1 MGKAEQAFRDAFE
14 RLKKDAPI
22 RIAKGLT
29 LSQNLVAKEAGTDP
43 SALKKARFPS
53 LVAEIQRWVANNE
66 KPAKASK
73 RQSELRQRE
82 KNRSLRDQINDL
94 KRQRD
99 AVCSRLLEADAKI
112 LELTLELEKFR
123 ASPLPRNVTRLR

>member
-53 LVAEIQRWVANNE
+53 LVAEIQRWVANSE
-66 KPAKASK
+66 KPAPASK
-73 RQSELRQRE
+73 RQSELRQHE

-94 KRQRD
+94 KIQRD
-99 AVCSRLLEADAKI
+99 AICSRLLEADAKI

>member
-22 RIAKGLT
+22 RIARGLT

-53 LVAEIQRWVANNE
+53 LVAEIQRWVANSE
-66 KPAKASK
+66 KPATASK

-94 KRQRD
+94 KAQRD

>member
-53 LVAEIQRWVANNE
+53 LVAEIQRWVANSE
-66 KPAKASK
+66 KPAPASK

-94 KRQRD
+94 KIQRD

>member
-53 LVAEIQRWVANNE
+53 LVAEIQRWVANSE
-66 KPAKASK
+66 KAAPASK

-82 KNRSLRDQINDL
+82 KNRSLREQINDL
-94 KRQRD
+94 KIQRD

>member
-53 LVAEIQRWVANNE
+53 LVAEIQRWVAYSE
-66 KPAKASK
+66 KPATVSK

-94 KRQRD
+94 KTQRD

>member
-22 RIAKGLT
+22 RVAKGLT

-43 SALKKARFPS
+43 SALKKARFPN
-53 LVAEIQRWVANNE
+53 LVAEIQRWVATSE
-66 KPAKASK
+66 KPATVSK

-94 KRQRD
+94 KTQRD
-99 AVCSRLLEADAKI
+99 AVCSLLLEADAKI

>member
-66 KPAKASK
+66 KPATASK

-94 KRQRD
+94 KTQRD